1 MRAPHTHA
9 LICTHAPSLSADE
22 QMRLI
27 EQLRTQLAEKD
38 AKLDEETQKR
48 KATEEAAAQA
58 AKKAKPASPRRSA
71 RFKDD

>member
-1 MRAPHTHA
+1 
-9 LICTHAPSLSADE
+9 
-22 QMRLI
+22 MRLI

-48 KATEEAAAQA
+48 KATEEAAAQD